1 MIITRKI
8 QKEKR
13 LDNDGN
19 QMKKRN
25 VQEILTY
32 RMPSRETLKRYIE
45 SASLLNLYYVAKTLR
60 SHDGVI
66 TFGFDDTIKA
76 AGKLVHDCKVTNI
89 TVDDSGEKR
98 KSFTTGFTP
107 NLTHSGDNQTETV
120 KHILEQLAILVNC
133 DVQEF
138 VHLIDFWM
146 SDRSG
151 DSDVILENLNIDE
164 ERILK
169 CNAHIILCIDERI
182 NSTLLSIENKVLI
195 SEVKPLPPKV
205 VW

>member
-1 MIITRKI
+1 
-8 QKEKR
+8 
-13 LDNDGN
+13 
-19 QMKKRN
+19 MKKRN
-25 VQEILTY
+25 VQEDLAY

-66 TFGFDDTIKA
+66 TFGFDDTTKA

-89 TVDDSGEKR
+89 TVDGSGEKR

-120 KHILEQLAILVNC
+120 KHILEQLAILVDC

-195 SEVKPLPPKV
+195 SEIKPLPPKV

>member
-1 MIITRKI
+1 M
-8 QKEKR
+8 
-13 LDNDGN
+13 
-19 QMKKRN
+19 
-25 VQEILTY
+25 
-32 RMPSRETLKRYIE
+32 
-45 SASLLNLYYVAKTLR
+45 
-60 SHDGVI
+60 
-66 TFGFDDTIKA
+66 
-76 AGKLVHDCKVTNI
+76 
-89 TVDDSGEKR
+89 
-98 KSFTTGFTP
+98 
-107 NLTHSGDNQTETV
+107 
-120 KHILEQLAILVNC
+120 KHILEQLAILVDC

-195 SEVKPLPPKV
+195 SEIKPLPPKV